1 MKNCLLMCTKNG
13 GTEQCICDQIKE
25 DENIVIHET
34 KEETEINIL
43 ELNNAFKQRGL
54 YDEDQIQ

>member
-1 MKNCLLMCTKNG
+1 MCTKNG